1 MVCFT
6 SPGGSLVFTLF
17 NNYSRY
23 DRKTEPPI
31 KIHSTGELAVSIKV
45 CCSFRST

>member
-1 MVCFT
+1 MVCLT

-17 NNYSRY
+17 NNYTIY
-23 DRKTEPPI
+23 DYKTEAPI
-31 KIHSTGELAVSIKV
+31 KIHSIGVLAVSIKV